1 MNDSADMRPDAGEEG
16 MTLIELVIS
25 IALLGIVI
33 GPVTAMIMLGSEG
46 QGLSS
51 SVNALA
57 TRHVV
62 IPMPGGTES
71 LNLAV
76 TAALRLTS
84 ASTSSLAPGSS
95 RTGAARPLP

>member
-1 MNDSADMRPDAGEEG
+1 
-16 MTLIELVIS
+16 
-25 IALLGIVI
+25 
-33 GPVTAMIMLGSEG
+33 MIMLGSEG

-76 TAALRLTS
+76 TAALLIYQLLPVS
-84 ASTSSLAPGSS
+84 PGGVPS
-95 RTGAARPLP
+95 G